1 LCWIRCASADTLDG
15 EADELDI
22 FSPRC
27 VPARR
32 CFSPLTD
39 SGIFLLLLH
48 SLAAPPVRSPRFGGA
63 CTAHPS
69 VRPSERTIDFNK
81 EKGRETNERST
92 TTARRQNTRG
102 ARAETSRDGHSLT
115 QAEPARLRRRD
126 RVDRRDAPAVWR
138 APVPGRW
145 GPRFSIGR
153 LCRSS
158 VVLGASRT
166 NKHCN
171 AHFAVVVAR
180 RGVGWVRGG
189 LRPHA
194 LGRWR
199 DVGPEP
205 GADHRSFWLSF
216 VCHKGIGTPE
226 TNLSAVAWAATTTNP
241 STRTRFGAWRIHP
254 FTLKRVILVACQ
266 QEPMISLDQWGA
278 WRGIQRKTS
287 WVAHLACAW
296 LVSDR
301 LCFRRQLITGL

>member
-15 EADELDI
+15 EAEELDI

-189 LRPHA
+189 LHPHA

-216 VCHKGIGTPE
+216 VRHQGIHRNSGNEFISSSLGSDHHQPKYPDEVWSLEDPSVYFE
-226 TNLSAVAWAATTTNP
+226 TSHPCCVPARTNDFP
-241 STRTRFGAWRIHP
+241 GPVGRMEGDPAEDKLDCDFVFGD
-254 FTLKRVILVACQ
+254 
-266 QEPMISLDQWGA
+266 S
-278 WRGIQRKTS
+278 
-287 WVAHLACAW
+287 
-296 LVSDR
+296 
-301 LCFRRQLITGL
+301 